1 MATMGD
7 RNGFLFLCPHH
18 MNIYFFFPECNIE
31 EKLFLFFIEF
41 LLSNTLENPD
51 YLEAYIYFHSS
62 FAFRCRIVNRCQSI
76 VFTYRP
82 SVHFYSLKE
91 HEGSTYLSAVV

>member
-7 RNGFLFLCPHH
+7 RNGFFSFAHIIWIFIFFQNATLKK
-18 MNIYFFFPECNIE
+18 NYFC
-31 EKLFLFFIEF
+31 FFIEF
-41 LLSNTLENPD
+41 LISNTLENPD
-51 YLEAYIYFHSS
+51 YLEAYIYFLSS

-76 VFTYRP
+76 VFTYWP

-91 HEGSTYLSAVV
+91 HEGSTYLSAVL